1 MSKKV
6 FFQIQ
11 NKLLYLDFMLEE
23 YDFLPLFYICKDDDD
38 ARYLVLCTDFE
49 QESYLVSRIPL
60 VDLSN
65 MLSGKIDMRSAFL
78 RQASFW
84 KVTCQGKKFVDDIVT
99 EERIEYIPV
108 EYLPAEGEFYVL
120 YDVKHKD
127 YAKQIARELQSK
139 IDGIKVHNVSKLDDS
154 VKFVYDHI
162 EVEYYDMVK
171 EIMLKIDINN
181 QLSETYISNKNI
193 GLLAA

>member
-1 MSKKV
+1 MSKEV
-6 FFQIQ
+6 YFQIQ

-23 YDFLPLFYICKDDDD
+23 YDYLPLFYVCKDDDD

-49 QESYLVSRIPL
+49 QESYLVSRITL

-78 RQASFW
+78 RQPSFW
-84 KVTCQGKKFVDDIVT
+84 KVTCQGKKYVDDIVT
-99 EERIEYIPV
+99 EESIEDIPIA
-108 EYLPAEGEFYVL
+108 YLPAEGEFYVL
-120 YDVKHKD
+120 YDANHKD
-127 YAKQIARELQSK
+127 YAKQIACELQSK
-139 IDGIKVHNVSKLDDS
+139 IDGIKVHNVSILDDS

-162 EVEYYDMVK
+162 EAEYYVMVK
-171 EIMLKIDINN
+171 EIMLQIDVNN